1 MLKPT
6 RKKSW
11 HYDTKSS
18 VFDEQIIETHM
29 VFVWFYQHAHYAKII
44 VFLQENSVLKG
55 VKGLKMHE
63 KYKNK

>member
-11 HYDTKSS
+11 NYVTKSS
-18 VFDEQIIETHM
+18 IFDEQIMEQHM
-29 VFVWFYQHAHYAKII
+29 IFAWFDQHAHYAKTI

-55 VKGLKMHE
+55 FDGLEIHE
-63 KYKNK
+63 AHAKK

>member
-11 HYDTKSS
+11 NYDTKSS
-18 VFDEQIIETHM
+18 IFDEQIMEKHM
-29 VFVWFYQHAHYAKII
+29 IFAWFYQHAHYAKTI

-55 VKGLKMHE
+55 FKGLKMHK
-63 KYKNK
+63 KYKKN

>member
-11 HYDTKSS
+11 NYDTKSS
-18 VFDEQIIETHM
+18 IFDEQILEKHII
-29 VFVWFYQHAHYAKII
+29 FAWFDQHAHYAKTI

-55 VKGLKMHE
+55 FKGLKMHE

>member
-11 HYDTKSS
+11 NYDTKSLI
-18 VFDEQIIETHM
+18 FDEQIMEKQMI
-29 VFVWFYQHAHYAKII
+29 FAWFYQHVHYAKTIG
-44 VFLQENSVLKG
+44 FLYENSVLKG
-55 VKGLKMHE
+55 FKGLKMHE